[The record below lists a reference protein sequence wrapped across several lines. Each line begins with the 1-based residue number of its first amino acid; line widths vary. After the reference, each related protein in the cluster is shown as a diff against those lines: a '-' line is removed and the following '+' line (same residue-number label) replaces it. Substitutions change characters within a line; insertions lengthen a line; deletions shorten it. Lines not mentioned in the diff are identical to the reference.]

1 MGATLERAP
10 KGIARARSLR
20 WEAAKHECSSWNG
33 FGVQKSIDR
42 IADRDARGRYQRTKD
57 TRDLARRKRR
67 SVLDA
72 RGSDETRRR
81 RCASPQNVF

>member
-33 FGVQKSIDR
+33 FGVQKSIGR
-42 IADRDARGRYQRTKD
+42 IAGRDARGRYQAHHGN
-57 TRDLARRKRR
+57 ARP
-67 SVLDA
+67 SSNQTHA
-72 RGSDETRRR
+72 
-81 RCASPQNVF
+81 AQ